1 MGRRRNSLSDRQI
14 RQVIRLLGHLPPAA
28 RVVLL
33 LVLLAV
39 GVYLLVAQRR
49 DTAAERSTAADPAVL
64 AGDILLCHWN
74 LENLFDDQDD
84 PRQGPDEEYD
94 NWMARDG
101 AARQWKYQ
109 RLAEALLRLNGGR
122 GPDIIVG
129 NEVESRRAAELLRDA
144 LNARLPEGATP
155 YQYLAMEELKN
166 AGRHIAP
173 CIISRLPVRP
183 PRLLGRRLRILEAVL
198 SAQGHELVVI
208 AAHWTSQLS
217 DKGDDPNR
225 GRSAYAT
232 TIYERYCEWLRRDA
246 AADVLICGDFNTTPD
261 DPVLTER
268 LHMTGDRAAVM
279 AGPWP
284 PQLLGLLSG
293 RPPEQYGTI
302 YYRGPRADGSSGPLI
317 YDHIAVSAGLLDTRG
332 WSCLPESVRVPTAG
346 LIRPGS
352 RTRQPWRF
360 GSPKDDA
367 LGRGYSDH
375 FPVTVVLRVHP

>member
-1 MGRRRNSLSDRQI
+1 MDRRSKSLSDRQI
-14 RQVIRLLGHLPPAA
+14 RQVIRLLLRLPPAA
-28 RVVLL
+28 QAVIVLL
-33 LVLLAV
+33 LLVVVTAVLWTK
-39 GVYLLVAQRR
+39 RR
-49 DTAAERSTAADPAVL
+49 DSAAEPSAAVAAG
-64 AGDILLCHWN
+64 AGDLLLCHWN
-74 LENLFDDQDD
+74 FENLFDDQDD

-94 NWMARDG
+94 NWMARD
-101 AARQWKYQ
+101 AVARQLKYE
-109 RLAEALLRLNGGR
+109 RLAEALLRLGSGR

-129 NEVESRRAAELLRDA
+129 NEVESRRAAELLRDT

-173 CIISRLPVRP
+173 CIISRLPVRQ
-183 PRLLGRRLRILEAVL
+183 PRLLGRRLRILEAVVV
-198 SAQGHELVVI
+198 AQGHELVII

-225 GRSAYAT
+225 GRNAYAA
-232 TIYERYCEWLRRDA
+232 TIYERYCEWIRRDA
-246 AADVLICGDFNTTPD
+246 AADVLVCGDFNTTPD
-261 DPVLTER
+261 DPVLTDR
-268 LHMTGDRAAVM
+268 LRMTGDRATVM
-279 AGPWP
+279 VEQWP
-284 PQLLGLLSG
+284 PKLLGLLSG

-302 YYRGPRADGSSGPLI
+302 YYRGPRSDGSSGPLI
-317 YDHIAVSAGLLDTRG
+317 YDHVAVSAGLLDSRG
-332 WSCLPESVRVPTAG
+332 WSCLPESVQVPTEG

-375 FPVTVVLRVHP
+375 FPVTVVLRVHH